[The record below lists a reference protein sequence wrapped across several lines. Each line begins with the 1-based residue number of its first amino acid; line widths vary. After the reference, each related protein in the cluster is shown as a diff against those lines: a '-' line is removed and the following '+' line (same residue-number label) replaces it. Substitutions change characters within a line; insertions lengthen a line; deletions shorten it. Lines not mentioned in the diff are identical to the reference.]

1 MKSQILYIYGGGGH
15 GRVVA
20 DLARMAGYRNIC
32 FLDDTGSRK
41 FDERLPK
48 GDIIVAVGDNAVRE
62 RLCRRVTVAGFHLIN
77 LVHPSAVI
85 SPSVTLGIG
94 VVVMP
99 LAVINADA
107 RVGDG
112 AIINTAVV
120 VEHDCMI
127 GAYAHVCPRV
137 ALAGNVA
144 VGERVQIGIG
154 SCVIQGLSI
163 GAGSIVGAGS
173 VVVKNTA
180 ANVVTFGSPAQ
191 VYRKLA

>member
-20 DLARMAGYRNIC
+20 DVAKMAGYRNIC

-62 RLCRRVTVAGFHLIN
+62 RLCRKVAAVGFHLIN

-107 RVGDG
+107 RVGERRHHIPAKSRRRAKANRRRRHDDR
-112 AIINTAVV
+112 ARRARAALAVSRC
-120 VEHDCMI
+120 EIFCRTR
-127 GAYAHVCPRV
+127 RV
-137 ALAGNVA
+137 ARTIELGRMQRNRVA
-144 VGERVQIGIG
+144 TLGRH
-154 SCVIQGLSI
+154 
-163 GAGSIVGAGS
+163 A
-173 VVVKNTA
+173 
-180 ANVVTFGSPAQ
+180 
-191 VYRKLA
+191 

>member
-1 MKSQILYIYGGGGH
+1 MAAAATGGWWPIW
-15 GRVVA
+15 REWQATVIFV
-20 DLARMAGYRNIC
+20 
-32 FLDDTGSRK
+32 FLTIPAAENSMSACLR
-41 FDERLPK
+41 
-48 GDIIVAVGDNAVRE
+48 VAVGDNAVRE

-112 AIINTAVV
+112 AIINTAAV

>member
-1 MKSQILYIYGGGGH
+1 MAAAMHIEPAKEAGFFDKILPRQVVPSGLLGWITTVDHKRIGILYGVTALFWFLVGGLEALLI
-15 GRVVA
+15 RSQ
-20 DLARMAGYRNIC
+20 LARPGQHLYSAETYNQLFTMHGTTMI
-32 FLDDTGSRK
+32 FL
-41 FDERLPK
+41 
-48 GDIIVAVGDNAVRE
+48 
-62 RLCRRVTVAGFHLIN
+62 
-77 LVHPSAVI
+77 
-85 SPSVTLGIG
+85 
-94 VVVMP
+94 VVMP

-112 AIINTAVV
+112 AIINTAAV